1 MGQTHYYY
9 PSSRLK
15 EGADQS
21 AVCLQNFDLKWQT
34 VHTCYGHL
42 TIKDGIVQML
52 ATITNSC
59 IAVIELGSTS
69 VRQTSSIWVEESLD
83 LIEMD
88 ASDKSHSKFS
98 LLQFHIQQPQLVK
111 VLFDDKQNCKQTAE

>member
-1 MGQTHYYY
+1 
-9 PSSRLK
+9 
-15 EGADQS
+15 
-21 AVCLQNFDLKWQT
+21 
-34 VHTCYGHL
+34 
-42 TIKDGIVQML
+42 ML

-59 IAVIELGSTS
+59 IAVIELGSTR

-98 LLQFHIQQPQLVK
+98 LLQFHIKQPQLVK
-111 VLFDDKQNCKQTAE
+111 VFFDDKQNCKQTADNLMQIFIEGNSR